1 MDMRLTALLHAA
13 HRLGCLGADRAFRSA
28 LRRPEEAQRKRLQAV
43 LERAPD
49 PLWPDLDRHWTYETF
64 RDRVAPATYEDLA
77 HRLAS
82 WRDGRPG
89 AAVRWQ
95 PTSGSTSHRK
105 WIPYTQGLLD
115 EFNAAAGAW
124 VADLSR
130 RHPGAFRGRQ
140 YWSLSWMPDELREAG
155 MDADD
160 LSLLPGWKRWALGR
174 TMAVPPEVAHLPSSA
189 ESLLATAAWLA
200 ACDRLTLISVWSP
213 TFALSLMRTLVDH
226 RPLLAEGLRT
236 GTWPWGA
243 GPRHPRQATLLREA
257 GGALEPAFFRALWP
271 HLALVSAWEDASSA
285 PHAARLRA
293 LLPEVAFQGKGLWA
307 TEGVVSIPFGCLR
320 PLALTSH
327 FLEFRCLATGRILPA
342 WGLEPGQEVQPLL
355 STSGGLLR
363 CALDDRLQVTDFLER
378 TPCVAFLGRLGGTDL
393 VGEKLDEAEV
403 SRLLEALEQTH
414 GARCLALF
422 AVQADPCHY
431 ALLVEGTPADPELTR
446 DLECRLQAFHHY
458 LLARELGQ
466 LGPAVTWFVPQSSEL
481 LERVAFARGQGL
493 GEAKPRRLD
502 CWPKGLLRPR
512 PESPTG

>member
-1 MDMRLTALLHAA
+1 MRL
-13 HRLGCLGADRAFRSA
+13 R
-28 LRRPEEAQRKRLQAV
+28 AV

-49 PLWPDLDRHWTYETF
+49 ALWPDLDRGWTYEAF

-82 WRDGRPG
+82 WREGRQK
-89 AAVRWQ
+89 ALRWQ
-95 PTSGSTSHRK
+95 PTSGSTARRK
-105 WIPYTQGLLD
+105 WIPYTQGLLE
-115 EFNAAAGAW
+115 EFDAAAGAW
-124 VADLSR
+124 IADLSR

-140 YWSLSWMPDELREAG
+140 YWSLSWIPDELREAG

-174 TMAVPPEVAHLPSSA
+174 TMAVPPEVAHLPCSA

-226 RPLLAEGLRT
+226 RSLLAEGLRT
-236 GTWPWGA
+236 GSWPWGA
-243 GPRHPRQATLLREA
+243 GPRHPRQAALLREA
-257 GGALEPAFFRALWP
+257 GGAPTPEFFRALWP
-271 HLALVSAWEDASSA
+271 RLALLSAWEDASSA
-285 PHAARLRA
+285 PHAAHLKA

-307 TEGVVSIPFGCLR
+307 TEGVVSIPFGGLR

-342 WGLEPGQEVQPLL
+342 WALEPEQEVQPLL

-363 CALDDRLQVTDFLER
+363 YALDDRIQVSGFLER

-393 VGEKLDEAEV
+393 VGEKLDEAGV
-403 SRLLEALEQTH
+403 SRLLEGLEQAH
-414 GARCLALF
+414 GTRCVALF

-431 ALLVEGTPADPELTR
+431 ALLVEGAPAGPELGR
-446 DLECRLQAFHHY
+446 DLEARLQEFHHY
-458 LLARELGQ
+458 RLARELGQ
-466 LGPAVTWFVPQSSEL
+466 LGPSEPWFVPRASEV
-481 LERVAFARGQGL
+481 LEWIAMARGQGL

-502 CWPKGLLRPR
+502 HWPKNLLRPS
-512 PESPTG
+512 PESPGGPRG